1 VNKPGLLVI
10 PNEQIKE
17 QIKEKLTDFNIE
29 VFGSDNMFI
38 ENCREFFL
46 IISKRKCD
54 HDDFKKFHVN
64 LEAVLQKYAAT
75 WIKKNEENIRCTI
88 QILVHNLGFI
98 DCAELLFIFEDDG
111 VEYKR
116 KIDCLIIED
125 DFRNGV

>member
-29 VFGSDNMFI
+29 VFGSDDMFI

-75 WIKKNEENIRCTI
+75 WIKRTKRTSIA
-88 QILVHNLGFI
+88 Q
-98 DCAELLFIFEDDG
+98 
-111 VEYKR
+111 YKFWSIIWDL
-116 KIDCLIIED
+116 KTVLNFCL
-125 DFRNGV
+125 NSKMMG

>member
-17 QIKEKLTDFNIE
+17 QIKEKLTDF

-38 ENCREFFL
+38 ENCRKFFL

-64 LEAVLQKYAAT
+64 LEAT